1 MNDETKAYLFEL
13 LDERIGD
20 LQNQVEDGAE
30 EAIAELNLAIRAQRE
45 LIQEALMNLQT
56 HELKVLI
63 DALKFSTEVYEDRG
77 VTPKDSPSEHL
88 TYLKEKALIKK
99 LKEVV

>member
-1 MNDETKAYLFEL
+1 MNGRNFSMF
-13 LDERIGD
+13 
-20 LQNQVEDGAE
+20 
-30 EAIAELNLAIRAQRE
+30 IAP
-45 LIQEALMNLQT
+45 
-56 HELKVLI
+56 HELKILI
-63 DALKFSTEVYEDRG
+63 DALEFSTEGYEDRG

>member
-45 LIQEALMNLQT
+45 LI
-56 HELKVLI
+56 
-63 DALKFSTEVYEDRG
+63 
-77 VTPKDSPSEHL
+77 
-88 TYLKEKALIKK
+88 
-99 LKEVV
+99 